1 MKKVYL
7 VIQQYSEDYHGT
19 YESVMCVCVT
29 EELAR
34 TKVSEFGEKAPSC
47 DYEYHFDV
55 WNVES

>member
-1 MKKVYL
+1 MKNVYL

-19 YESVMCVCVT
+19 YETVMGVYAT

-34 TKVSEFGEKAPSC
+34 SQISVFEAASHSC
-47 DYEYHFDV
+47 DYEYHFES